1 MTKPEDVADVEW
13 SDLSGKRAV
22 VTGSTSGIGRETALA
37 LGRLGADVVVH
48 GRDRKAGEE
57 VVKSARND
65 GAEAEFVRADFEKP
79 DEVRELARAVESG
92 GDIDILVN
100 NAGGVFSGRRTTS
113 LGVEPTFH
121 VNHLAHYQLVAE
133 LVGSLSDGEGAGVV
147 TVSSIEHRFAGFGL
161 EAVEKPGRLPY
172 ISASRAYQRSKL
184 ANVLFAKE
192 LARRSERVGAEIRS
206 NSLHPGWVP
215 GTGMNR
221 SLPYP
226 VSSVARSFR
235 RLPLATSVPEASRAV
250 LYLVAS
256 EDTRD
261 ISGKHFAGRETR
273 EPSEAARN
281 VENQRRLWEKSA
293 QLLGVEEP
301 LQA

>member
-1 MTKPEDVADVEW
+1 MKNPEEIADIEW
-13 SDLSGKRAV
+13 SNLSGKRAV
-22 VTGSTSGIGRETALA
+22 VTGSTSGIGRETVLA
-37 LGRLGADVVVH
+37 LGRLGADIVVH
-48 GRDRKAGEE
+48 GRDQRAGEE
-57 VVKSARND
+57 VVKRARKD
-65 GAEAEFVRADFEKP
+65 GAEAEFVRADFENP
-79 DEVRELARAVESG
+79 DEVHELARTVESG
-92 GDIDILVN
+92 GGIDVLVN

-113 LGVEPTFH
+113 LGVEPAFH
-121 VNHLAHYQLVAE
+121 VNHLAHYQLTAE
-133 LVGSLSDGEGAGVV
+133 LVGSLSAGEGVRVV
-147 TVSSIEHRFAGFGL
+147 TVSSIEHRFAGFDL

-192 LARRSERVGAEIRS
+192 LARRSERVGAGILS

-226 VSSVARSFR
+226 LSPVARSFR
-235 RLPLATSVPEASRAV
+235 HLPFSTSVNEASRAV

-256 EDTRD
+256 KETEG

-273 EPSEAARN
+273 EPSEAAKDI
-281 VENQRRLWEKSA
+281 ENQRRLWEKSA
-293 QLLGVEEP
+293 QLLGIEEP

>member
-1 MTKPEDVADVEW
+1 MKNPEDVADIEW
-13 SDLSGKRAV
+13 SNLSGKRAV
-22 VTGSTSGIGRETALA
+22 VTGSTSGIGRETALK

-57 VVKSARND
+57 VVKRARND
-65 GAEAEFVRADFEKP
+65 GTEAEFARADFENT
-79 DEVRELARAVESG
+79 DEVRELAHAVENG
-92 GDIDILVN
+92 GGIDVLVN

-113 LGVEPTFH
+113 LGVEPAFQ
-121 VNHLAHYQLVAE
+121 VNHLAHYQLAAE
-133 LVGSLSDGEGAGVV
+133 LVGSLSDGEGARVV
-147 TVSSIEHRFAGFGL
+147 TVSSIEHRFAGFDL

-172 ISASRAYQRSKL
+172 VSASRAYQRSKL

-192 LARRSERVGAEIRS
+192 LARRSERVGAGIRS

-226 VSSVARSFR
+226 ISSVARSFR
-235 RLPLATSVPEASRAV
+235 HLPLVTSVTEAACAV

-256 EDTRD
+256 KETEGV
-261 ISGKHFAGRETR
+261 SGKHFAGRETR
-273 EPSEAARN
+273 EPSEAAKDA
-281 VENQRRLWEKSA
+281 ENQRILWEKSA
-293 QLLGVEEP
+293 QLLGIEEP

>member
-13 SDLSGKRAV
+13 SNLSGKRAV
-22 VTGSTSGIGRETALA
+22 VTGSTSGIGLETALA
-37 LGRLGADVVVH
+37 LGRLGADIVVH

-57 VVKSARND
+57 VVERARND
-65 GAEAEFVRADFEKP
+65 DAEAEFVRADFENP
-79 DEVRELARAVESG
+79 DEVHELAREVESG
-92 GDIDILVN
+92 GGIDVLVN

-113 LGVEPTFH
+113 LGVEPAFH
-121 VNHLAHYQLVAE
+121 VNHLAHYQLTAE
-133 LVGSLSDGEGAGVV
+133 LVGSLSAGEGVRVV
-147 TVSSIEHRFAGFGL
+147 TVSSIEHRFAGFDF

-172 ISASRAYQRSKL
+172 VSALRAYQRSKL
-184 ANVLFAKE
+184 ANVLFARE
-192 LARRSERVGAEIRS
+192 LARRSERVGAGILS

-226 VSSVARSFR
+226 VSSVARFFR
-235 RLPLATSVPEASRAV
+235 YSPFATSVNEASHAV
-250 LYLVAS
+250 LRLVAS
-256 EDTRD
+256 EDTND
-261 ISGKHFAGRETR
+261 VSGKHFAGREMR

-281 VENQRRLWEKSA
+281 VENQRKLWEKSA
-293 QLLGVEEP
+293 QLLGIEEP